1 MEFIKTEKIGDGAL
15 MIKLHQPSKL
25 NAMNIQMM
33 DELCEA
39 ITEAEKSGE
48 YQAVVLTGE
57 GRGFCS
63 GHDMGGDDSVLPPS
77 DDMSESVRLK
87 LRIDRA
93 TKPVEMMYRSKLV
106 FVAAVNGVAYGGGL
120 GLLMGADILLA
131 SRSAKFNATGVVHG
145 ITGCEFANSWMLPRM
160 VGRNWANKMLYTG
173 CVVNAETALDIGLV
187 TDIYED
193 DELLAAATE
202 MARKVAGFSAYGMAL
217 TKRTM
222 NDSIGSGSFEQALE
236 SENRALVLT
245 EMTVNLDEAHS
256 AYSEKRPANFRE

>member
-1 MEFIKTEKIGDGAL
+1 MEFIKTETIGDGAL
-15 MIKLHQPSKL
+15 MIKLNQPNKL

-39 ITEAEKSGE
+39 IGNAEKSGD
-48 YQAVVLTGE
+48 YQVVVLTGE

-93 TKPVEMMYRSKLV
+93 TKPVEMMYNSSLV
-106 FVAAVNGVAYGGGL
+106 FVVAVNGVAYGGGL
-120 GLLMGADILLA
+120 GLLMGADIIIA
-131 SRSAKFNATGVVHG
+131 SRSAKFNATGIVHG
-145 ITGCEFANSWMLPRM
+145 ITGCEFGNSWMLPRM
-160 VGRNWANKMLYTG
+160 IGRNWANKMLYTG

-187 TDIYED
+187 TDVFD
-193 DELLAAATE
+193 DEKLLQAAID
-202 MARKVAGFSAYGMAL
+202 MANKVAGFSAYGTAL

-222 NDSIGSGSFEQALE
+222 NDSLGGGGFAQALE

-256 AYSEKRPANFRE
+256 AYSEKRPAKFRE